1 MIQNG
6 AYNKIQLLTIILFV
20 SWMVCFFFPHLSLV
34 LYLGCMFTSFIMGV
48 VMFYMPHTTP
58 QLAPYFPIGEGI
70 FLGIATRFGHDDDP
84 SGAGIFGTFAAVF
97 LMLILYRKG
106 LIQRLNKAHRI
117 LSGFICVAISFIF
130 LVVVNFLISS
140 FAGEELSLI
149 KVGPH
154 IIGAIFPCLVVVF
167 ILQYLLLKKISNDD
181 DEASAINYKEWRN
194 AFYFALTF
202 LLLFPLAH
210 PM

>member
-6 AYNKIQLLTIILFV
+6 AFNKIQLLTIILFV
-20 SWMVCFFFPHLSLV
+20 SCMVCFFFPHLSLV

-70 FLGIATRFGHDDDP
+70 FLGIATGFCHDDDP
-84 SGAGIFGTFAAVF
+84 SGAGVLGTFAAVF

-106 LIQRLNKAHRI
+106 VIQRLNKTHRI
-117 LSGFICVAISFIF
+117 LSVFICVTISFIF
-130 LVVVNFLISS
+130 LVLVNFLISS

-149 KVGPH
+149 TVGPH
-154 IIGAIFPCLVVVF
+154 IIQAVIASLIVVF
-167 ILQYLLLKKISNDD
+167 ILQNLLLRKISSDGDD
-181 DEASAINYKEWRN
+181 ASAIDYKEWRN

-202 LLLFPLAH
+202 LLLFPLTH